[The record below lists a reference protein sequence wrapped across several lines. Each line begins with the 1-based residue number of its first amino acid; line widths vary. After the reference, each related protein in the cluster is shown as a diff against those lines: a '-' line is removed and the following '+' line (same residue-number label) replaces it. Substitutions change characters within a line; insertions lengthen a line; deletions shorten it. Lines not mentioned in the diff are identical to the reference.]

1 MSVETLSHSRGA
13 RERQTGGRGME
24 VPTRAGPAGGAEE
37 GAAESRSGITRGR
50 PRRLGVAGLRSR
62 PLSAAGS
69 NIYKHVSCGSSAGE

>member
-1 MSVETLSHSRGA
+1 MNA
-13 RERQTGGRGME
+13 RL
-24 VPTRAGPAGGAEE
+24 AGEAWRCPPGQGLLVGQRR